1 MADTLRDF
9 TKINS
14 PILTRSKTSEDP
26 QEFVEEVHKILVVMG
41 DTDTEKEELA
51 SYQLKDVTQT

>member
-51 SYQLKDVTQT
+51 SYQL